1 MKGLRKFLVA
11 GLLVWVPLGVTIV
24 LVKIMV
30 DLMDQT
36 LLLLPVAFRPET
48 LLGFRIP
55 GLGILLTLVVLFV
68 TGILVANFLGRKL
81 VVVWENLLNK
91 IPLVRTVYSAAKQFA
106 EIVFAD
112 STKSFNKVG
121 LIEYPRKGLYSL
133 CFQTSDDLGEVQ
145 HRTGEEVVCVFV
157 PTTPNPTSGLILM
170 VPKKD
175 LIELDMEIEQALQM
189 VVSLGVVVP
198 DWDGDGEPGTAK
210 LAKDQPRS

>member
-24 LVKIMV
+24 LIKILV

-36 LLLLPVAFRPET
+36 LLLLPLAYRPET

-55 GLGILLTLVVLFV
+55 GLGIVLTLVVLLV
-68 TGILVANFLGRKL
+68 TGILVANILGRKL
-81 VVVWENLLNK
+81 VHFWENLLNK

-112 STKSFNKVG
+112 STKSFNKVA

-170 VPKKD
+170 VPKSD